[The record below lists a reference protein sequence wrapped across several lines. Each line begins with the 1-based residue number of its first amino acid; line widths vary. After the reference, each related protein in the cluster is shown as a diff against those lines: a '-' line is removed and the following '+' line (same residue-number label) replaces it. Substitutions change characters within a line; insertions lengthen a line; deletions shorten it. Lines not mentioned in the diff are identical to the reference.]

1 MLFLPHR
8 TKLFFDYNKARRSVK
23 RRIESKNKWFFMQIN
38 YLCISYVF
46 VVDIFTRSFDDFI
59 SIQFLIAVFLSAS
72 PFIPTSLFINFGDF
86 CQPPRLLH
94 PPRLLFWPQFASL
107 SVYSALPFY
116 LKLESKWFW
125 IPANGNL
132 ILHWYKKPLVYSS
145 ATSYILSSVFS
156 GNWHQQINL
165 GNINNFWVTAIISL
179 RKSTLRQKTDL
190 LNDKLT

>member
-86 CQPPRLLH
+86 

>member
-1 MLFLPHR
+1 
-8 TKLFFDYNKARRSVK
+8 
-23 RRIESKNKWFFMQIN
+23 MQIN
-38 YLCISYVF
+38 CLCISYVF

-59 SIQFLIAVFLSAS
+59 SMKFLIAVFLSAS

-86 CQPPRLLH
+86 CQPLRLFH

-107 SVYSALPFY
+107 SVYFALPFY
-116 LKLESKWFW
+116 LKLESTWFW

-132 ILHWYKKPLVYSS
+132 IVHWSKKPLVFSS

-165 GNINNFWVTAIISL
+165 GNFWVTSIISL